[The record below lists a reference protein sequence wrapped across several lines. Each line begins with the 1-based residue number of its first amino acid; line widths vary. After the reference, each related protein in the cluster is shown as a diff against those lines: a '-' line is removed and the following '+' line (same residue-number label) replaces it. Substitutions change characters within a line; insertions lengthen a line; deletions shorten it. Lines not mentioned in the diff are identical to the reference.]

1 MSLVII
7 GETYTINQEETM
19 EKIKVIAQKLWVDYK
34 DYLIGAAVGLVIGI
48 IIF

>member
-7 GETYTINQEETM
+7 GETYTTNQEETM
-19 EKIKVIAQKLWVDYK
+19 EKIKVRAQKLWVDYK
-34 DYLIGAAVGLVIGI
+34 DYLIGAAIGVVIGI

>member
-7 GETYTINQEETM
+7 GVTYTINQEETM
-19 EKIKVIAQKLWVDYK
+19 EKIKVRAQKLWVDYK
-34 DYLIGAAVGLVIGI
+34 DYLIGAAIGVVIGI